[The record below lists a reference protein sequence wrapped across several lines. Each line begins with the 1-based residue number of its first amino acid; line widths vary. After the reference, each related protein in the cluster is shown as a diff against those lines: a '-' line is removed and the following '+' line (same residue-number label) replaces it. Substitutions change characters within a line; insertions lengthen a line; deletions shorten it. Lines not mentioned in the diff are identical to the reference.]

1 MLKYV
6 CEVSI
11 VSKYFRVIDT
21 YPIEGLDDVKY
32 VTEHYIN
39 RGERAKHMNYNIK
52 LVNAFVVAKHHEN
65 GLEIHAIYDDGTIK
79 IFNYRTKKLITVL
92 FGRVGQIVRYY
103 QELGIP
109 VPYAVLC
116 KADENE
122 KQGRNH
128 L

>member
-1 MLKYV
+1 M
-6 CEVSI
+6 E
-11 VSKYFRVIDT
+11 KYFKVLDT

-52 LVNAFVVAKHHEN
+52 LVNGFVVDKHHEN

-92 FGRVGQIVRYY
+92 FGRVG
-103 QELGIP
+103 
-109 VPYAVLC
+109 
-116 KADENE
+116 
-122 KQGRNH
+122 
-128 L
+128 

>member
-1 MLKYV
+1 M
-6 CEVSI
+6 E
-11 VSKYFRVIDT
+11 KYFKVLDT

-39 RGERAKHMNYNIK
+39 RSERAKHMNYNIK
-52 LVNAFVVAKHHEN
+52 LVNAFVVDKHHEN

-103 QELGIP
+103 QELSIP
-109 VPYAVLC
+109 VPYTVLC

>member
-1 MLKYV
+1 M
-6 CEVSI
+6 E
-11 VSKYFRVIDT
+11 KYFKVIDT
-21 YPIEGLDDVKY
+21 YPIEGLDEVKY
-32 VTEHYIN
+32 LSEHYTN
-39 RGERAKHMNYNIK
+39 RCERVKHMNYNIK
-52 LVNAFVVAKHHEN
+52 LVNAFVVDKHHEK

-103 QELGIP
+103 QELNIP

-122 KQGRNH
+122 KQGRN
-128 L
+128 LL